1 MLALRSRWPLLF
13 VLASVGLAACGEN
26 LTGGKTCPE
35 LCPDQSVSFRDTILT
50 GAIVID
56 SNLAGYPPLGSA
68 NGGYVLSDY
77 NDHGDTLQTALIVRY
92 DSLPER
98 FDTTSIHKDPDSL
111 KITGIDSASIT
122 FSVVART
129 GSDTLLVTDSVF
141 FDIYDVNVDARDLD
155 TAVVRVLVQ
164 PPNVPIA
171 TRAVPKDSAQGLIR
185 VPIPNDFLL
194 ARILNR
200 ERFRVGIR
208 VRSASRVQVKLAS
221 LATAEVQLR
230 FKAFAPVDTGPFLV
244 IPNASPARPAP
255 QVEGLSVYPILLKVK
270 PPAAP
275 GLMSVGGLPGVR
287 VFLHFDIPR
296 GIIDSATIVRAQ
308 LILRQRSDSG
318 IQDTLQISLLPHVV
332 AADTTIVDLE
342 KLALLIPSS
351 GAVGYPVLA
360 SLLIAPRDSG
370 ERRLPITAVLRYW
383 QFEKS
388 VGVSLQH
395 SIVLTSSVEGAD
407 PRRLLFYGSTAPDSI
422 RPRLEVG
429 FVPRSPFGLP

>member
-35 LCPDQSVSFRDTILT
+35 LCPDQSVSFRDTILP

-155 TAVVRVLVQ
+155 TAVVSVLVQ

-221 LATAEVQLR
+221 LATA
-230 FKAFAPVDTGPFLV
+230 
-244 IPNASPARPAP
+244 
-255 QVEGLSVYPILLKVK
+255 
-270 PPAAP
+270 
-275 GLMSVGGLPGVR
+275 
-287 VFLHFDIPR
+287 
-296 GIIDSATIVRAQ
+296 
-308 LILRQRSDSG
+308 
-318 IQDTLQISLLPHVV
+318 
-332 AADTTIVDLE
+332 
-342 KLALLIPSS
+342 
-351 GAVGYPVLA
+351 
-360 SLLIAPRDSG
+360 
-370 ERRLPITAVLRYW
+370 
-383 QFEKS
+383 
-388 VGVSLQH
+388 
-395 SIVLTSSVEGAD
+395 
-407 PRRLLFYGSTAPDSI
+407 
-422 RPRLEVG
+422 
-429 FVPRSPFGLP
+429 